1 VDHRGS
7 SDREEDDRG
16 FDAVRGALL
25 MDPSLPQ
32 KIGRYE
38 IVGHLATG
46 GMAEVLLARLIGPS
60 GFERPVV
67 VKRILPHLAR
77 TREFV
82 DMFVDEAR
90 IVAGIRHPNVVA
102 VHELGREGEELFLVL
117 EYLEGESASGLMR
130 RLTSL
135 GTKLDYRLAAHVVA
149 EACAGLHAA
158 HELVDSEGRKQEL
171 VHRDMTPQNLF
182 VTYDG
187 AVKVLDF
194 GVAKATDRMA
204 KTEAGQIKG
213 KFEYMSPE
221 QCLGK
226 PLDRR
231 SDIFALGVVLYEMST
246 GTRLF
251 KRSTQLVTMKA
262 ICDEA
267 IRPPSSLRP
276 DYPPALEQIVM
287 TALKRSPSERW
298 ATAAQMRRAL
308 LTAMRDLEPPPS
320 AVSALLPEE
329 ALGAL
334 MHDVFG
340 DRIETKAEL
349 LRRVRA
355 GSRVEELPTAE
366 TDGSV
371 EIPVAIDEAMTEH
384 AASVE
389 APPRAER
396 RSRVPIFAALVA
408 LIAAGLGV
416 VVVMRHHEAAV
427 APLPSATS
435 APAIAASSAPAL
447 STTATVA
454 ASVAVRVESTPDGAS
469 VFAFGRVAGTTPY
482 VLDVPKSDQAFEI
495 EVRKDGFVTQKESIV
510 PNMEQRVR
518 LTLPAAAHAV
528 RPQSTVKPATSSTAG
543 GFHRFD

>member
-1 VDHRGS
+1 M
-7 SDREEDDRG
+7 
-16 FDAVRGALL
+16 DA
-25 MDPSLPQ
+25 SLPH

-46 GMAEVLLARLIGPS
+46 GMAEVLLARLVGPS

-130 RLTSL
+130 RLTARNE
-135 GTKLDYRLAAHVVA
+135 KLDYRLAAHVVA

-182 VTYDG
+182 ITYGG

-194 GVAKATDRMA
+194 GVAKATDRMS

-251 KRSTQLVTMKA
+251 KRATQLVTMKA

-267 IRPPSSLRP
+267 IRAPSMVRP
-276 DYPPALEQIVM
+276 DFPMALEQVVM
-287 TALKRSPSERW
+287 TALKRAPSERW

-308 LTAMRDLEPPPS
+308 LTAMRDLEPPGAP
-320 AVSALLPEE
+320 LPEE

-334 MHDVFG
+334 MHESFT

-389 APPRAER
+389 AVPRAER
-396 RSRVPIFAALVA
+396 RSRAPIFVALAA
-408 LIAAGLGV
+408 LIAGAIGV
-416 VVVMRHHEAAV
+416 YAFMRHREPTVAASIP
-427 APLPSATS
+427 ATTS
-435 APAIAASSAPAL
+435 APAIAASSAPAP
-447 STTATVA
+447 SATAA
-454 ASVAVRVESTPDGAS
+454 ASVAVRVESTPDGAN
-469 VFAFGRVAGTTPY
+469 VFVSGRALGTTPY
-482 VLDVPKSDQAFEI
+482 VLDAPKSDDAFEI
-495 EVRKDGFVTQKESIV
+495 EVRKDGFVTQRESIV
-510 PNMEQRVR
+510 PNVEQRVR
-518 LTLPAAAHAV
+518 LTLPAAPRAQTA
-528 RPQSTVKPATSSTAG
+528 RPQGTTKATPSATATAG